1 MEANELKVLAQEI
14 AANLSINTKNILSC
28 GEAARYSSLSPSYL
42 YKLTSARK
50 IPHYKPQGKL
60 VYFRRADLDEWL
72 LSNRVATMGEL
83 DQQARAC
90 EPNNKKLKG
99 ANHER

>member
-14 AANLSINTKNILSC
+14 AANLSINSKAILSC
-28 GEAARYSSLSPSYL
+28 GEAARYCSVSLSHL

-50 IPHYKPQGKL
+50 IPYHKPEGKML
-60 VYFRRADLDEWL
+60 YFLRSDLDAWL
-72 LSNRVATMGEL
+72 LSNRVSTMDEL

-90 EPNNKKLKG
+90 EPCKKKKG
-99 ANHER
+99 VRP